1 MQSGSQVSNSNG
13 ISAMRF
19 GGEHYTSEEIRMTS

>member
-13 ISAMRF
+13 ISAMGC